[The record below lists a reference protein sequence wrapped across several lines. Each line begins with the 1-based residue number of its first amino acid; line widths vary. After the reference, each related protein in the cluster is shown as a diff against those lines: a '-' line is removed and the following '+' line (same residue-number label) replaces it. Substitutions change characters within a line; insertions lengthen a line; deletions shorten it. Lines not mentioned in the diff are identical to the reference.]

1 MIDTEFANLPDLAGE
16 AQRSLREKLAAHF
29 IQRRRRDIDA
39 WHESGLFPR
48 HETSELKYRFTGAYA
63 DFYGRILDYCA
74 EIVLSAEGDA
84 RQRLAFWGTLALMR
98 CVGSSPA
105 AAVRA
110 LRTRA
115 QLDPEQLSEAHIAA
129 QILDDEELT
138 EDDLEPGAGV
148 EDPRL
153 AALIGQAEALAGN
166 NRRRSQMPRALQG
179 PQGTDPRRLLA
190 CRLLPLHRDRRAGRR
205 GARRGLQEPHGGS
218 GYRYA
223 ATRGA

>member
-1 MIDTEFANLPDLAGE
+1 MIDTEFASLPDLAGE

-39 WHESGLFPR
+39 WREPGLFPQR
-48 HETSELKYRFTGAYA
+48 ENSELKYRLTGDYE

-105 AAVRA
+105 AAARA

-115 QLDPEQLSEAHIAA
+115 QLDPEQISEAQVAA
-129 QILDDEELT
+129 QTLDDEELT
-138 EDDLEPGAGV
+138 EDDLEPGAGI

-153 AALIGQAEALAGN
+153 NALIRQAETLSGN
-166 NRRRSQMPRALQG
+166 IGKDPKYRALFKAS
-179 PQGTDPRRLLA
+179 R
-190 CRLLPLHRDRRAGRR
+190 
-205 GARRGLQEPHGGS
+205 S
-218 GYRYA
+218 
-223 ATRGA
+223 